1 MDVASESEKWT
12 HSRNSL
18 NLDSF
23 SWPAGGVSS
32 WYKRVT
38 LDSAQT
44 WFSQQCAE
52 LKWKSTFEKTTHLL
66 T

>member
-1 MDVASESEKWT
+1 MDVASEAEKWT

-32 WYKRVT
+32 WYKT
-38 LDSAQT
+38 NSTALN
-44 WFSQQCAE
+44 FSRYFPVFNVCAP
-52 LKWKSTFEKTTHLL
+52 
-66 T
+66 